1 MPDSSGAVERVLG
14 DESPNYKASS
24 AQLRKSYNHFTT
36 TDLFPSQKYMTLQP
50 AEGNP
55 TVLSG
60 LAASPGVVIGE
71 VFRIHD
77 RMECPRRSI
86 PADGIPAEVDRF
98 LHAVEQ
104 VKKHLSAV
112 RQRLHLD
119 AHRDGA
125 DIFQAHITMLEDP
138 TMVGRIRSHIVTHQ
152 LNAEAA
158 VIDIG
163 AEFINVFSQS
173 ENPYFRERSSDLN
186 DLVQQIVYVLMGEE
200 RLDLFNQQNEVIVV
214 AHNLTP
220 SDTVLMRRTKVLA
233 FVTEVGTR
241 VSHTAILARSLGI
254 PAVVG
259 VGNDIAKAKTGEQ
272 MVVDGAH
279 GRVILSPNEEQIT
292 EYQTER
298 ENYAR
303 VEVDL
308 SALCAINLQ
317 TTDGK
322 QIEIAANIEFLEEI
336 ELIRK
341 YGAKGVGLY
350 RTEYFYMDR
359 DDLPSEEELFEDY
372 RYMVE
377 QVRPEAATIRT
388 LDIGGD
394 KLVPHLELG
403 DSMDSLMGLRSIR
416 LCLKYPDIFM
426 NQLRAILRASEYGNV
441 RIMFPMISGLDEL
454 REAKWHLKNAQLQL
468 AEEQIPFNPKVE
480 IGAMI
485 ELPSAALSAD
495 LLAKEVDFFSI
506 GTNDLIQYTI
516 AIDRRN
522 EETLPLYEP
531 LHPAV
536 LRLIQN
542 VLRVALDT
550 GIDITVCGEMA
561 GDPVLSVL
569 LIGMGYGK
577 LSMTP
582 AVIPEIKKIISS
594 ISLEDAQRLVAEIMK
609 LSTSGEIE
617 TYIWQEAI
625 DRFPELLNW
634 V

>member
-1 MPDSSGAVERVLG
+1 MTS
-14 DESPNYKASS
+14 
-24 AQLRKSYNHFTT
+24 QLT
-36 TDLFPSQKYMTLQP
+36 
-50 AEGNP
+50 EGNP

-71 VFRIHD
+71 VFRIYD
-77 RMECPRRSI
+77 RVDIPRHNI
-86 PADGIPAEVDRF
+86 PANGVPAQVDRF
-98 LHAVEQ
+98 LHAVKR
-104 VKKHLSAV
+104 VKKDLRAI
-112 RQRLHLD
+112 RERLHLD

-125 DIFQAHITMLEDP
+125 DIFQAHIMMLEDP
-138 TMVGRIRSHIVTHQ
+138 TMVERIRSRIATHRV
-152 LNAEAA
+152 NAEAA
-158 VIDIG
+158 VADVG
-163 AEFINVFSQS
+163 AEFIDVFSQS
-173 ENPYFRERSSDLN
+173 ENPYFRERSVDLN
-186 DLVQQIVYVLMGEE
+186 DLVQQIVSLLMGEE
-200 RLDLFNQQNEVIVV
+200 RLDLFNRENEVVVV

-220 SDTVLMRRTKVLA
+220 SDTVLMRKNKVLA
-233 FVTEVGTR
+233 FVTEAGTR

-259 VGNDIAKAKTGEQ
+259 VGAAITKAETGDQ
-272 MVVDGAH
+272 MVVDGTH
-279 GRVILSPNEEQIT
+279 GRVIMWPDEEQIS
-292 EYQTER
+292 EYRIER
-298 ENYAR
+298 EKSSK
-303 VEVDL
+303 VEADL
-308 SALCAINLQ
+308 SALRTVDVQ
-317 TTDGK
+317 TTDGR

-359 DDLPSEEELFEDY
+359 EDLPSEDELFEDY
-372 RYMVE
+372 RYIVE
-377 QVRPEAATIRT
+377 QVSPETAIIRT

-394 KLVPHLELG
+394 KLVPHLNLG
-403 DSMDSLMGLRSIR
+403 GSMDSLMGLRSIR

-441 RIMFPMISGLDEL
+441 KIMFPMISGLDEL
-454 REAKWHLKNAQLQL
+454 REAKWHLEKAQTLLKKQ
-468 AEEQIPFNPKVE
+468 QIPFDPTVK

-485 ELPSAALSAD
+485 ELPAAALSAD
-495 LLAKEVDFFSI
+495 LLSKEVDFFSV

-542 VLRVALDT
+542 VIRVAVDA

-561 GDPVLSVL
+561 GDPVLSIL
-569 LIGMGYGK
+569 LIGMGYEQ
-577 LSMTP
+577 LSMSPT
-582 AVIPEIKKIISS
+582 VIPEIKKIISS
-594 ISLEDAQRLVAEIMK
+594 ISLQDAQHLVDEIMK
-609 LSTSGEIE
+609 LSTAGEIE
-617 TYIWQEAI
+617 TYIWREAM

>member
-1 MPDSSGAVERVLG
+1 
-14 DESPNYKASS
+14 
-24 AQLRKSYNHFTT
+24 
-36 TDLFPSQKYMTLQP
+36 MTP
-50 AEGNP
+50 HSAEGNP

-77 RMECPRRSI
+77 RVDIPRHSI
-86 PADGIPAEVDRF
+86 PANGVPAEVHRF
-98 LHAVEQ
+98 LHAVIQ
-104 VKKHLSAV
+104 VKKDLRAI

-125 DIFQAHITMLEDP
+125 DIFQAHIIMLEDP
-138 TMVGRIRSHIVTHQ
+138 TMVARMRSHIAVHHV
-152 LNAEAA
+152 NAEAA
-158 VIDIG
+158 VADVG
-163 AEFINVFSQS
+163 GEFIDVFSQS
-173 ENPYFRERSSDLN
+173 ENPYFRERSVDLN
-186 DLVQQIVYVLMGEE
+186 DLVQQIVSVLMGEE
-200 RLDLFNQQNEVIVV
+200 RLDLFNQENEVIVV

-220 SDTVLMRRTKVLA
+220 SDTVLMRKTKVLA
-233 FVTEVGTR
+233 FVTEAGTR

-259 VGNDIAKAKTGEQ
+259 VGSAITNAETGDQ
-272 MVVDGAH
+272 MVVDGTH
-279 GRVILSPNEEQIT
+279 GRVIMWPDEEQIT
-292 EYQTER
+292 EYRIER
-298 ENYAR
+298 EKYAK

-308 SALCAINLQ
+308 SALRAVDLQ
-317 TTDGK
+317 TTDGR

-336 ELIRK
+336 DLIQK

-359 DDLPSEEELFEDY
+359 EDLPSEEELFDDY

-377 QVRPEAATIRT
+377 QVSPETAIIRT
-388 LDIGGD
+388 LDIGGE
-394 KLVPHLELG
+394 KLIPHLDLG
-403 DSMDSLMGLRSIR
+403 SSMDSLMGLRSIR
-416 LCLKYPDIFM
+416 LCLKYPEIFV

-441 RIMFPMISGLDEL
+441 KIMFPMISGLDEL
-454 REAKWHLKNAQLQL
+454 REAKWHLEKAQAHL
-468 AEEQIPFNPKVE
+468 AEERIPFDPKVE
-480 IGAMI
+480 VGAMI
-485 ELPSAALSAD
+485 ELPAAALSAD
-495 LLAKEVDFFSI
+495 LLCKEVDFFSI

-542 VLRVALDT
+542 VLRVAVDA

-569 LIGMGYGK
+569 LVGMGYEK
-577 LSMTP
+577 LSMSPT
-582 AVIPEIKKIISS
+582 VIPEIKKVISS
-594 ISLEDAQRLVAEIMK
+594 ISAEDAQHLVAEIMK
-609 LSTSGEIE
+609 LSTAGEIE
-617 TYIWQEAI
+617 TYIWREAM

>member
-1 MPDSSGAVERVLG
+1 M
-14 DESPNYKASS
+14 
-24 AQLRKSYNHFTT
+24 T
-36 TDLFPSQKYMTLQP
+36 SQS

-77 RMECPRRSI
+77 RVDIPRHSI
-86 PADGIPAEVDRF
+86 PTNGVPAEVQRF
-98 LHAVEQ
+98 LHAVNH
-104 VKKHLSAV
+104 VKKDLRAI

-125 DIFQAHITMLEDP
+125 DIFQAHIIMLEDP
-138 TMVGRIRSHIVTHQ
+138 TMVELTRSYIATHHV
-152 LNAEAA
+152 NAEAA
-158 VIDIG
+158 VADVGAQFID
-163 AEFINVFSQS
+163 VFSQS
-173 ENPYFRERSSDLN
+173 ENPYFRERSVDLN
-186 DLVQQIVYVLMGEE
+186 DLVQQIVSVLMGEE
-200 RLDLFNQQNEVIVV
+200 RLDLFNQENEVIVV

-220 SDTVLMRRTKVLA
+220 SDTVLMRKTKVLA
-233 FVTEVGTR
+233 FVTEAGTR

-259 VGNDIAKAKTGEQ
+259 VGSAITKAETGDQ
-272 MVVDGAH
+272 MVVDGTH
-279 GRVILSPNEEQIT
+279 GRIIMWPDEEQIN
-292 EYQTER
+292 EYRIER
-298 ENYAR
+298 AKYDK
-303 VEVDL
+303 VEGDL
-308 SALCAINLQ
+308 SALRTVDVQ

-336 ELIRK
+336 ELIQK

-359 DDLPSEEELFEDY
+359 EDLPSEEELFEDY

-377 QVRPEAATIRT
+377 QVRPETAIIRT

-394 KLVPHLELG
+394 KLVPHLNLG
-403 DSMDSLMGLRSIR
+403 SSMDSLMGLRSIR

-441 RIMFPMISGLDEL
+441 KIMFPMISGLDEL
-454 REAKWHLKNAQLQL
+454 REAKWHLEKTQVQL
-468 AEEQIPFNPKVE
+468 AEEQIAFDPKIEV
-480 IGAMI
+480 GAMI
-485 ELPSAALSAD
+485 ELPAAALSAD

-536 LRLIQN
+536 LRLIKN
-542 VLRVALDT
+542 VLHIAVDA

-569 LIGMGYGK
+569 LVGMGYRK
-577 LSMTP
+577 LSMSPT
-582 AVIPEIKKIISS
+582 VIPEIKKVISS
-594 ISLEDAQRLVAEIMK
+594 ISHQDAQHLVTEIMK
-609 LSTSGEIE
+609 LATAGEIE
-617 TYIWQEAI
+617 TYIWREAI
-625 DRFPELLNW
+625 DRFSELLNW

>member
-1 MPDSSGAVERVLG
+1 MTP
-14 DESPNYKASS
+14 
-24 AQLRKSYNHFTT
+24 QL
-36 TDLFPSQKYMTLQP
+36 

-60 LAASPGVVIGE
+60 LAASPGIVIGE

-77 RMECPRRSI
+77 RVDIPRHSI
-86 PADGIPAEVDRF
+86 AANGVPAEVHRF
-98 LHAVEQ
+98 LHATEL
-104 VKKHLSAV
+104 VKKDLRAIRH
-112 RQRLHLD
+112 RLHLD

-125 DIFQAHITMLEDP
+125 DIFQAHILMLEDP
-138 TMVGRIRSHIVTHQ
+138 TMVERIRSHIATHHV
-152 LNAEAA
+152 NAEAA
-158 VIDIG
+158 VADVG
-163 AEFINVFSQS
+163 AEFIDVFSQS
-173 ENPYFRERSSDLN
+173 ENSYFRERSLDLN
-186 DLVQQIVYVLMGEE
+186 DLVQQLTSALMGEE
-200 RLDLFNQQNEVIVV
+200 RLDLYNQENEVIVV

-220 SDTVLMRRTKVLA
+220 SDTVLMRKTKVLA

-259 VGNDIAKAKTGEQ
+259 VGSHITKAETGDQ
-272 MVVDGAH
+272 MVVDGTH
-279 GRVILSPNEEQIT
+279 GRVIMWPDEEQIN
-292 EYQTER
+292 EYRIEQE
-298 ENYAR
+298 EYAK

-308 SALCAINLQ
+308 SALRAVDLQ
-317 TTDGK
+317 TTDGR
-322 QIEIAANIEFLEEI
+322 QVEIAANIEFLEEI
-336 ELIRK
+336 ELIQR

-359 DDLPSEEELFEDY
+359 DDLPSEEELFQDY
-372 RYMVE
+372 RHMVE
-377 QVRPEAATIRT
+377 QVSPEAATIRT

-394 KLVPHLELG
+394 KLVPHLDLG
-403 DSMDSLMGLRSIR
+403 GSMDSLMGLRSIR

-426 NQLRAILRASEYGNV
+426 IQLRAILRASSYGNV
-441 RIMFPMISGLDEL
+441 KIMFPMISGLDEL
-454 REAKWHLKNAQLQL
+454 REAKWHLKKAQARL
-468 AEEQIPFNPKVE
+468 AEERIPFDPKIE

-485 ELPSAALSAD
+485 ELPAAALSAD

-542 VLRVALDT
+542 VLRVAVDAE
-550 GIDITVCGEMA
+550 IDITVCGEMA

-577 LSMTP
+577 LSMSP
-582 AVIPEIKKIISS
+582 AVIPEIKKVISS
-594 ISLEDAQRLVAEIMK
+594 ISLQDAQRLVAEIMK
-609 LSTSGEIE
+609 LSTAGEIE
-617 TYIWQEAI
+617 TYIWREAM

>member
-1 MPDSSGAVERVLG
+1 MTP
-14 DESPNYKASS
+14 
-24 AQLRKSYNHFTT
+24 QL
-36 TDLFPSQKYMTLQP
+36 

-77 RMECPRRSI
+77 RVDIPRHSI
-86 PADGIPAEVDRF
+86 AANGVPAEVHRF
-98 LHAVEQ
+98 LHATEL
-104 VKKHLSAV
+104 VKKDLRAIRH
-112 RQRLHLD
+112 RLHLD

-125 DIFQAHITMLEDP
+125 DIFQAHIMMLEDP
-138 TMVGRIRSHIVTHQ
+138 TMVERIRSHIATHHV
-152 LNAEAA
+152 NAEAA
-158 VIDIG
+158 VADVG
-163 AEFINVFSQS
+163 AEFIDVFSQS
-173 ENPYFRERSSDLN
+173 ENSYFRERSLDLN
-186 DLVQQIVYVLMGEE
+186 DLVQQLTSALMGEE
-200 RLDLFNQQNEVIVV
+200 RLDLYNQENEVIVV

-220 SDTVLMRRTKVLA
+220 SDTVLMRKTKVLA

-259 VGNDIAKAKTGEQ
+259 VGSHITKAETGDQ
-272 MVVDGAH
+272 MVVDGTH
-279 GRVILSPNEEQIT
+279 GRVIMWPDEEQIN
-292 EYQTER
+292 EYRIEQE
-298 ENYAR
+298 EYAK

-308 SALCAINLQ
+308 SALRAVDLQ
-317 TTDGK
+317 TTDGR
-322 QIEIAANIEFLEEI
+322 QVEIAANIEFLEEI
-336 ELIRK
+336 ELIQR

-359 DDLPSEEELFEDY
+359 DDLPSEEELFQDY
-372 RYMVE
+372 RHMVE
-377 QVRPEAATIRT
+377 QVSPEAATIRT

-394 KLVPHLELG
+394 KLVPHLDLG
-403 DSMDSLMGLRSIR
+403 SSMDSLMGLRSIR

-426 NQLRAILRASEYGNV
+426 IQLRAILRASSYGNV
-441 RIMFPMISGLDEL
+441 KIMFPMISGLDEL
-454 REAKWHLKNAQLQL
+454 REAKWHLKKAQARL
-468 AEEQIPFNPKVE
+468 AEERIPFDPKVE

-485 ELPSAALSAD
+485 ELPAAALSAD

-542 VLRVALDT
+542 VLRVAVDAE
-550 GIDITVCGEMA
+550 IDITVCGEMA

-577 LSMTP
+577 LSMSP
-582 AVIPEIKKIISS
+582 AVIPEIKKVISS
-594 ISLEDAQRLVAEIMK
+594 ISLQDAQRLVAEIMK
-609 LSTSGEIE
+609 LSTAGEIE
-617 TYIWQEAI
+617 TYIWREAM

>member
-1 MPDSSGAVERVLG
+1 MTS
-14 DESPNYKASS
+14 
-24 AQLRKSYNHFTT
+24 QLT
-36 TDLFPSQKYMTLQP
+36 
-50 AEGNP
+50 EGNP

-71 VFRIHD
+71 VFRIYD
-77 RMECPRRSI
+77 RVDIPRHSI
-86 PADGIPAEVDRF
+86 PANGVPAQVDRF
-98 LHAVEQ
+98 LHAVKR
-104 VKKHLSAV
+104 VKKDLRAI
-112 RQRLHLD
+112 RERLHLD

-125 DIFQAHITMLEDP
+125 DIFQAHIMMLEDP
-138 TMVGRIRSHIVTHQ
+138 TMVERIRSRIATHRV
-152 LNAEAA
+152 NAEAA
-158 VIDIG
+158 VADVG
-163 AEFINVFSQS
+163 AEFIDVFSQS
-173 ENPYFRERSSDLN
+173 ENPYFRERSVDLN
-186 DLVQQIVYVLMGEE
+186 DLVQQIVSLLMGEE
-200 RLDLFNQQNEVIVV
+200 RLDLLNRENEVVVV

-220 SDTVLMRRTKVLA
+220 SDTVLMRKNKVLA

-259 VGNDIAKAKTGEQ
+259 VGSAITKTETGDQ
-272 MVVDGAH
+272 MVVDGTH
-279 GRVILSPNEEQIT
+279 GRVIMWPDEEQIN
-292 EYQTER
+292 EYRIER
-298 ENYAR
+298 EKSSK
-303 VEVDL
+303 VEADL
-308 SALCAINLQ
+308 SALRTVDVQ
-317 TTDGK
+317 TTDGR

-359 DDLPSEEELFEDY
+359 EDLPSEDELFEDY

-377 QVRPEAATIRT
+377 QVSPETAIIRT

-394 KLVPHLELG
+394 KLVPHLNLG
-403 DSMDSLMGLRSIR
+403 GSMDSLMGLRSIR

-426 NQLRAILRASEYGNV
+426 NQLRAILRASEYGSIK
-441 RIMFPMISGLDEL
+441 IMFPMISGLDEL
-454 REAKWHLKNAQLQL
+454 REAKWHLEKAQAQL
-468 AEEQIPFNPKVE
+468 AEERIPFNPRIE

-485 ELPSAALSAD
+485 ELPAAALSAD
-495 LLAKEVDFFSI
+495 LLSKEVDFFSI

-542 VLRVALDT
+542 VIRVAVDA

-569 LIGMGYGK
+569 LIGMGYEQ
-577 LSMTP
+577 LSMSPT
-582 AVIPEIKKIISS
+582 VIPEIKKVISS
-594 ISLEDAQRLVAEIMK
+594 ISLQDAQHLVDEIMK
-609 LSTSGEIE
+609 LSTAGEIE
-617 TYIWQEAI
+617 TYIWREAM

>member
-1 MPDSSGAVERVLG
+1 MTP
-14 DESPNYKASS
+14 
-24 AQLRKSYNHFTT
+24 QL
-36 TDLFPSQKYMTLQP
+36 

-77 RMECPRRSI
+77 RVDIPRHSI
-86 PADGIPAEVDRF
+86 AANGVPAEVHRF
-98 LHAVEQ
+98 LHATEL
-104 VKKHLSAV
+104 VKKDLRAIRH
-112 RQRLHLD
+112 RLHLD

-125 DIFQAHITMLEDP
+125 DIFQAHIMMLEDP
-138 TMVGRIRSHIVTHQ
+138 TMVERIRSHIATHHV
-152 LNAEAA
+152 NAEAA
-158 VIDIG
+158 VADVG
-163 AEFINVFSQS
+163 AEFIDVFSQS
-173 ENPYFRERSSDLN
+173 ENSYFRERSLDLN
-186 DLVQQIVYVLMGEE
+186 DLVQQLTSALMGEE
-200 RLDLFNQQNEVIVV
+200 RLDLYNQENEVIVV

-220 SDTVLMRRTKVLA
+220 SDTVLMRKTKVLA

-259 VGNDIAKAKTGEQ
+259 VGSHITKAETGDQ
-272 MVVDGAH
+272 MVVDGTH
-279 GRVILSPNEEQIT
+279 GRVIMWPDEEQIN
-292 EYQTER
+292 EYRIEQE
-298 ENYAR
+298 EYAK

-308 SALCAINLQ
+308 SALRAIDLQ
-317 TTDGK
+317 TTDGR
-322 QIEIAANIEFLEEI
+322 QVEIAANIEFLEEI
-336 ELIRK
+336 ELIQR

-359 DDLPSEEELFEDY
+359 DDLPSEEELFQDY
-372 RYMVE
+372 RHMVE
-377 QVRPEAATIRT
+377 QVSPEAATIRT

-394 KLVPHLELG
+394 KLVPHLDLG
-403 DSMDSLMGLRSIR
+403 GSMDSLMGLRSIR

-426 NQLRAILRASEYGNV
+426 IQLRAILRASSYGNV
-441 RIMFPMISGLDEL
+441 KIMFPMISGLDEL
-454 REAKWHLKNAQLQL
+454 REAKWHLKKAQARL
-468 AEEQIPFNPKVE
+468 AEERIPFDPKVE

-485 ELPSAALSAD
+485 ELPAAALSAD

-542 VLRVALDT
+542 VLRVAVDAE
-550 GIDITVCGEMA
+550 IDITVCGEMA

-577 LSMTP
+577 LSMSP
-582 AVIPEIKKIISS
+582 AVIPEIKKVISS
-594 ISLEDAQRLVAEIMK
+594 ISLQDAQRLVAEIMK
-609 LSTSGEIE
+609 LSTAGEIE
-617 TYIWQEAI
+617 TYIWREAM

>member
-1 MPDSSGAVERVLG
+1 M
-14 DESPNYKASS
+14 
-24 AQLRKSYNHFTT
+24 T
-36 TDLFPSQKYMTLQP
+36 SQS
-50 AEGNP
+50 AEGNS

-77 RMECPRRSI
+77 RVDIPRHSI
-86 PADGIPAEVDRF
+86 PANGVPAEIHRF
-98 LHAVEQ
+98 LHAVKQ
-104 VKKHLSAV
+104 VKKDLRAI

-125 DIFQAHITMLEDP
+125 DIFQAHIMMLEDP
-138 TMVGRIRSHIVTHQ
+138 TMVERIRNHIATHHV
-152 LNAEAA
+152 NAEAA
-158 VIDIG
+158 VVDVG
-163 AEFINVFSQS
+163 AEFIDVFSQS
-173 ENPYFRERSSDLN
+173 ESPYFRERSVDLY
-186 DLVQQIVYVLMGEE
+186 DLVQQIVSLLMGEE
-200 RLDLFNQQNEVIVV
+200 RLDLFNQENEVIVV

-220 SDTVLMRRTKVLA
+220 SDTVLMRKTKVLA
-233 FVTEVGTR
+233 FVTEAGTR

-259 VGNDIAKAKTGEQ
+259 VGSAITKAETGDQ
-272 MVVDGAH
+272 MVVDGTH
-279 GRVILSPNEEQIT
+279 GRIIMWPDEEQIN
-292 EYQTER
+292 EYRTER
-298 ENYAR
+298 AKYDK

-308 SALCAINLQ
+308 SALRAVDLQ
-317 TTDGK
+317 TTDGR

-359 DDLPSEEELFEDY
+359 EDLPSEEELFEDY
-372 RYMVE
+372 RHMVE
-377 QVRPEAATIRT
+377 QVSPEAATIRT

-394 KLVPHLELG
+394 KLVPHLNLG
-403 DSMDSLMGLRSIR
+403 SSMDSLMGLRSIR

-441 RIMFPMISGLDEL
+441 KIMFPMISGLDEL
-454 REAKWHLKNAQLQL
+454 REAKWHLEKARAQLV
-468 AEEQIPFNPKVE
+468 EERIPFDPQIE

-485 ELPSAALSAD
+485 ELPAAAISAD

-542 VLRVALDT
+542 VLHVAVDA

-569 LIGMGYGK
+569 LIGMGYEQ
-577 LSMTP
+577 LSMSPT
-582 AVIPEIKKIISS
+582 VIPEIKKVISS
-594 ISLEDAQRLVAEIMK
+594 ISLQDAQYLVAEIMK
-609 LSTSGEIE
+609 LSTAGEIE
-617 TYIWQEAI
+617 TYIWREAM

>member
-1 MPDSSGAVERVLG
+1 MTS
-14 DESPNYKASS
+14 
-24 AQLRKSYNHFTT
+24 QLT
-36 TDLFPSQKYMTLQP
+36 
-50 AEGNP
+50 EGNP

-71 VFRIHD
+71 VFRIYD
-77 RMECPRRSI
+77 RVDIPRHSI
-86 PADGIPAEVDRF
+86 PANGVPAQIDRF
-98 LHAVEQ
+98 LRAVKR
-104 VKKHLSAV
+104 VKKDLRAI
-112 RQRLHLD
+112 RERLHLD

-125 DIFQAHITMLEDP
+125 DIFQAHIMMLEDP
-138 TMVGRIRSHIVTHQ
+138 TMVERIRSRIATHRV
-152 LNAEAA
+152 NAEAA
-158 VIDIG
+158 VADVG
-163 AEFINVFSQS
+163 AEFIDVFSQS
-173 ENPYFRERSSDLN
+173 ENPYFRERSVDLN
-186 DLVQQIVYVLMGEE
+186 DLVQQIVSLLMGEE
-200 RLDLFNQQNEVIVV
+200 RLDLFNRENEVVVV

-220 SDTVLMRRTKVLA
+220 SDTVLMRKNKVLA
-233 FVTEVGTR
+233 FVTEAGTR

-259 VGNDIAKAKTGEQ
+259 VGAAITKAETGDQ
-272 MVVDGAH
+272 MVVDGTH
-279 GRVILSPNEEQIT
+279 GHVIMSPDEEQIS
-292 EYQTER
+292 EYRIER
-298 ENYAR
+298 EKSSK
-303 VEVDL
+303 VEADL
-308 SALCAINLQ
+308 SALRTVDVQ
-317 TTDGK
+317 TTDGR

-359 DDLPSEEELFEDY
+359 EDLPSEDELFEDY
-372 RYMVE
+372 RYIVE
-377 QVRPEAATIRT
+377 QVSPETAIIRT

-394 KLVPHLELG
+394 KLVPHLNLG
-403 DSMDSLMGLRSIR
+403 GSMDSLMGLRSIR

-441 RIMFPMISGLDEL
+441 KIMFPMISGLDEL
-454 REAKWHLKNAQLQL
+454 REAKWHLEKAQALL
-468 AEEQIPFNPKVE
+468 KEEQIPFDPSVK

-485 ELPSAALSAD
+485 ELPAAALSAD
-495 LLAKEVDFFSI
+495 LLSKEVDFFSV

-542 VLRVALDT
+542 VIRVAADAE
-550 GIDITVCGEMA
+550 IDITVCGEMA
-561 GDPVLSVL
+561 GDPVLSIL
-569 LIGMGYGK
+569 LIGMGYEQ
-577 LSMTP
+577 LSMSPT
-582 AVIPEIKKIISS
+582 VIPEIKKIISS
-594 ISLEDAQRLVAEIMK
+594 ISLQDAQHLVDEIMK
-609 LSTSGEIE
+609 LSTAGEIE
-617 TYIWQEAI
+617 TYIWREAM

>member
-1 MPDSSGAVERVLG
+1 M
-14 DESPNYKASS
+14 
-24 AQLRKSYNHFTT
+24 T
-36 TDLFPSQKYMTLQP
+36 SQS
-50 AEGNP
+50 AEGKP

-77 RMECPRRSI
+77 RVDIPRHSI
-86 PADGIPAEVDRF
+86 PANGVPAEIHRF
-98 LHAVEQ
+98 LHAVKQ
-104 VKKHLSAV
+104 VKKDLRAI
-112 RQRLHLD
+112 RERLHLD
-119 AHRDGA
+119 AHPDGA
-125 DIFQAHITMLEDP
+125 DIFQAHIMMLEDP
-138 TMVGRIRSHIVTHQ
+138 TMVERIRTHIATHHV
-152 LNAEAA
+152 NAEAA
-158 VIDIG
+158 VADVG
-163 AEFINVFSQS
+163 AEFIDVFSQS
-173 ENPYFRERSSDLN
+173 ESPYFRERSVDLY
-186 DLVQQIVYVLMGEE
+186 DLVQQIVSLLMGEE
-200 RLDLFNQQNEVIVV
+200 RLDLFNQENEVIVV

-220 SDTVLMRRTKVLA
+220 SDTVLMRKTKVLA
-233 FVTEVGTR
+233 FVTEAGTR

-259 VGNDIAKAKTGEQ
+259 VGSAITKAETGDQ
-272 MVVDGAH
+272 MVVDGTH
-279 GRVILSPNEEQIT
+279 GRIIMWPDEEQIN
-292 EYQTER
+292 EYRTER
-298 ENYAR
+298 AKYEK

-308 SALCAINLQ
+308 SALRAVDLQ
-317 TTDGK
+317 TTDGR

-359 DDLPSEEELFEDY
+359 EDLPSEEELFEDY
-372 RYMVE
+372 RHMVE
-377 QVRPEAATIRT
+377 QVSPEAATIRT

-394 KLVPHLELG
+394 KLVPHLNLG
-403 DSMDSLMGLRSIR
+403 SSMDSLMGLRSIR

-441 RIMFPMISGLDEL
+441 KIMFPMISGLDEL
-454 REAKWHLKNAQLQL
+454 REAKWHLEKARAQLV
-468 AEEQIPFNPKVE
+468 EERISFDRQIE

-485 ELPSAALSAD
+485 ELPAAAISAD

-542 VLRVALDT
+542 VLHAALDA

-569 LIGMGYGK
+569 LIGMGYEQ
-577 LSMTP
+577 LSMSPT
-582 AVIPEIKKIISS
+582 VIPEIKKIISS
-594 ISLEDAQRLVAEIMK
+594 ISLQDAQYLVAEIMK
-609 LSTSGEIE
+609 LSTAGEIE
-617 TYIWQEAI
+617 TYIWREAM

>member
-1 MPDSSGAVERVLG
+1 M
-14 DESPNYKASS
+14 
-24 AQLRKSYNHFTT
+24 T
-36 TDLFPSQKYMTLQP
+36 SQS
-50 AEGNP
+50 AEGNS

-77 RMECPRRSI
+77 RVDIPRHSI
-86 PADGIPAEVDRF
+86 PANGVPAEIHRF
-98 LHAVEQ
+98 LHAVKQ
-104 VKKHLSAV
+104 VKKDLRAI

-125 DIFQAHITMLEDP
+125 DIFQAHIMMLEDP
-138 TMVGRIRSHIVTHQ
+138 TMVERIRSHIATHHV
-152 LNAEAA
+152 NAEAA
-158 VIDIG
+158 VVDVG
-163 AEFINVFSQS
+163 AEFIDVFSQS
-173 ENPYFRERSSDLN
+173 ESPYFRERSVDLY
-186 DLVQQIVYVLMGEE
+186 DLVQQIVSLLMGEE
-200 RLDLFNQQNEVIVV
+200 RLDLFNQENEVIVV

-220 SDTVLMRRTKVLA
+220 SDTVLMRKTKVLA
-233 FVTEVGTR
+233 FVTEAGTR

-259 VGNDIAKAKTGEQ
+259 VASAITKAETGDQ
-272 MVVDGAH
+272 MVVDGTH
-279 GRVILSPNEEQIT
+279 GRIIMWPDEEQIN
-292 EYQTER
+292 EYRTER
-298 ENYAR
+298 AKYDK

-308 SALCAINLQ
+308 SALRAVDLQ
-317 TTDGK
+317 TTDGR

-359 DDLPSEEELFEDY
+359 EDLPSEEELFEDY
-372 RYMVE
+372 RHMVE
-377 QVRPEAATIRT
+377 QVSPEAATIRT

-394 KLVPHLELG
+394 KLVPHLNLG
-403 DSMDSLMGLRSIR
+403 SSMDSLMGLRSIR

-426 NQLRAILRASEYGNV
+426 IQLRAILRASEYGNV
-441 RIMFPMISGLDEL
+441 KIMFPMISGLDEL
-454 REAKWHLKNAQLQL
+454 REAKWHLEKARAQLV
-468 AEEQIPFNPKVE
+468 EERIPFDPQIE

-485 ELPSAALSAD
+485 ELPAAAISAD

-542 VLRVALDT
+542 VLHVAVDA

-569 LIGMGYGK
+569 LIGMGYEQ
-577 LSMTP
+577 LSMSPT
-582 AVIPEIKKIISS
+582 VIPEIKKVISS
-594 ISLEDAQRLVAEIMK
+594 ISLQDAQYLVAEIMK
-609 LSTSGEIE
+609 LSTAGEIE
-617 TYIWQEAI
+617 TYIWREAM

>member
-1 MPDSSGAVERVLG
+1 MTS
-14 DESPNYKASS
+14 
-24 AQLRKSYNHFTT
+24 QLT
-36 TDLFPSQKYMTLQP
+36 
-50 AEGNP
+50 EGNP

-71 VFRIHD
+71 VFRIYD
-77 RMECPRRSI
+77 RVDIPRHSI
-86 PADGIPAEVDRF
+86 PANDVPVQVDRF
-98 LHAVEQ
+98 LHAVKR
-104 VKKHLSAV
+104 VKKDLRAI
-112 RQRLHLD
+112 RERLHLD

-125 DIFQAHITMLEDP
+125 DIFQAHIMMLEDP
-138 TMVGRIRSHIVTHQ
+138 TMVERIRSRIATHRV
-152 LNAEAA
+152 NAEAA
-158 VIDIG
+158 VADVG
-163 AEFINVFSQS
+163 AEFIDVFSQS
-173 ENPYFRERSSDLN
+173 ENPYFRERSVDLN
-186 DLVQQIVYVLMGEE
+186 DLVQQIVSLLMGEE
-200 RLDLFNQQNEVIVV
+200 RLDLFNRENEVVVV

-220 SDTVLMRRTKVLA
+220 SDTVLMRKNKVLA
-233 FVTEVGTR
+233 FVTEAGTR

-259 VGNDIAKAKTGEQ
+259 VGAAITKTETGDQ
-272 MVVDGAH
+272 MVVDGTH
-279 GRVILSPNEEQIT
+279 GRVIMWPDEEQIS
-292 EYQTER
+292 EYRIER
-298 ENYAR
+298 EKSSK
-303 VEVDL
+303 VEADL
-308 SALCAINLQ
+308 SALRTVDVQ
-317 TTDGK
+317 TTDGR

-359 DDLPSEEELFEDY
+359 EDLPSEDELFEDY
-372 RYMVE
+372 RYIVE
-377 QVRPEAATIRT
+377 QVSPETAIIRT

-394 KLVPHLELG
+394 KLVPHLNLG
-403 DSMDSLMGLRSIR
+403 GSMDSLMGLRSIR

-441 RIMFPMISGLDEL
+441 KIMFPMISGLDEL
-454 REAKWHLKNAQLQL
+454 REAKWHLEKAQALLKEQ
-468 AEEQIPFNPKVE
+468 QIPFDPTVK

-485 ELPSAALSAD
+485 ELPAAALSAD
-495 LLAKEVDFFSI
+495 LLSKEVDFFSV

-542 VLRVALDT
+542 VIRVAADA

-561 GDPVLSVL
+561 GDPVLSIL
-569 LIGMGYGK
+569 LIGMGYEQ
-577 LSMTP
+577 LSMSPT
-582 AVIPEIKKIISS
+582 VIPEIKKVISS
-594 ISLEDAQRLVAEIMK
+594 ISLQDAQHLVDEIMK
-609 LSTSGEIE
+609 LSTAGEIE
-617 TYIWQEAI
+617 TYIWREAM

>member
-1 MPDSSGAVERVLG
+1 M
-14 DESPNYKASS
+14 
-24 AQLRKSYNHFTT
+24 T
-36 TDLFPSQKYMTLQP
+36 SQS
-50 AEGNP
+50 AEGNS

-77 RMECPRRSI
+77 RVDIPRHSI
-86 PADGIPAEVDRF
+86 PANGVPAEIHRF
-98 LHAVEQ
+98 LHAVKQ
-104 VKKHLSAV
+104 VKKDLRAI

-125 DIFQAHITMLEDP
+125 DIFQAHIMMLEDP
-138 TMVGRIRSHIVTHQ
+138 TMVERIRSHIATHHV
-152 LNAEAA
+152 NAEAA
-158 VIDIG
+158 VVDVG
-163 AEFINVFSQS
+163 AEFIDVFSQS
-173 ENPYFRERSSDLN
+173 ESPYFRERSVDLY
-186 DLVQQIVYVLMGEE
+186 DLVQQIVSLLMGEE
-200 RLDLFNQQNEVIVV
+200 RLDLFNQENEVIVV

-220 SDTVLMRRTKVLA
+220 SDTVLMRKTKVLA
-233 FVTEVGTR
+233 FVTEAGTR

-259 VGNDIAKAKTGEQ
+259 AGSAITKAETGDQ
-272 MVVDGAH
+272 MVVDGTH
-279 GRVILSPNEEQIT
+279 GRIIMWPDEEQIN
-292 EYQTER
+292 EYRTER
-298 ENYAR
+298 AKYDK

-308 SALCAINLQ
+308 SALRAVKLQ
-317 TTDGK
+317 TTDGR

-359 DDLPSEEELFEDY
+359 EDLPSEEELFEDY
-372 RYMVE
+372 RHMVE
-377 QVRPEAATIRT
+377 QVSPEAATIRT

-394 KLVPHLELG
+394 KLVPHLNLG
-403 DSMDSLMGLRSIR
+403 SSMDSLMGLRSIR

-441 RIMFPMISGLDEL
+441 KIMFPMISGLDEL
-454 REAKWHLKNAQLQL
+454 REAKWHLEKARAQLV
-468 AEEQIPFNPKVE
+468 EERIPFDPQIE

-485 ELPSAALSAD
+485 ELPAAAISAD

-542 VLRVALDT
+542 VLHVAVDA

-569 LIGMGYGK
+569 LIGMGYEQ
-577 LSMTP
+577 LSMSPT
-582 AVIPEIKKIISS
+582 VIPEIKKVISS
-594 ISLEDAQRLVAEIMK
+594 ISLQDAQYLVAEIMK
-609 LSTSGEIE
+609 LSTAGEIE
-617 TYIWQEAI
+617 TYIWREAM

>member
-1 MPDSSGAVERVLG
+1 MTSQ
-14 DESPNYKASS
+14 S
-24 AQLRKSYNHFTT
+24 AK
-36 TDLFPSQKYMTLQP
+36 
-50 AEGNP
+50 GNS

-77 RMECPRRSI
+77 RVDIPRHSI
-86 PADGIPAEVDRF
+86 PANGVPAEIHRF
-98 LHAVEQ
+98 LHAVKQ
-104 VKKHLSAV
+104 VKKDLRAI

-125 DIFQAHITMLEDP
+125 DIFQAHIMMLEDP
-138 TMVGRIRSHIVTHQ
+138 TMVERIRSHIATHHV
-152 LNAEAA
+152 NAEAA
-158 VIDIG
+158 VVDVG
-163 AEFINVFSQS
+163 AEFIDVFSQS
-173 ENPYFRERSSDLN
+173 ESPYFRERSVDLY
-186 DLVQQIVYVLMGEE
+186 DLVQQIVSLLMGEE
-200 RLDLFNQQNEVIVV
+200 RLDLFNQENEVIVV

-220 SDTVLMRRTKVLA
+220 SDTVLMRKTKVLA
-233 FVTEVGTR
+233 FVTEAGTR

-259 VGNDIAKAKTGEQ
+259 VGSAITKAETGDQ
-272 MVVDGAH
+272 MVVDGTH
-279 GRVILSPNEEQIT
+279 GRIIMLPDEEQIN
-292 EYQTER
+292 EYRTER
-298 ENYAR
+298 AKYDK

-308 SALCAINLQ
+308 SALRAVDLQ
-317 TTDGK
+317 TTDGR

-359 DDLPSEEELFEDY
+359 EDLPSEEELFEDY
-372 RYMVE
+372 RHMVE
-377 QVRPEAATIRT
+377 QVSPEAATIRT

-394 KLVPHLELG
+394 KLVPHLNLG
-403 DSMDSLMGLRSIR
+403 SSMDSLMGLRSIR

-441 RIMFPMISGLDEL
+441 KIMFPMISGLDEL
-454 REAKWHLKNAQLQL
+454 REAKWHLEKARAQLV
-468 AEEQIPFNPKVE
+468 EERIRFDPQIE

-485 ELPSAALSAD
+485 ELPAAAISAD

-542 VLRVALDT
+542 VLHVAVDA

-569 LIGMGYGK
+569 LIGMGYEQ
-577 LSMTP
+577 LSMSPT
-582 AVIPEIKKIISS
+582 VIPEIKKVISS
-594 ISLEDAQRLVAEIMK
+594 ISLQDAQYLVAEIMK
-609 LSTSGEIE
+609 LSTAGEIE
-617 TYIWQEAI
+617 TYIWREAM

>member
-1 MPDSSGAVERVLG
+1 MTS
-14 DESPNYKASS
+14 
-24 AQLRKSYNHFTT
+24 QLT
-36 TDLFPSQKYMTLQP
+36 
-50 AEGNP
+50 EGNP

-71 VFRIHD
+71 VFRIYD
-77 RMECPRRSI
+77 RVDIPRHSI
-86 PADGIPAEVDRF
+86 PANGVPAEVHRF
-98 LHAVEQ
+98 LHAVKR
-104 VKKHLSAV
+104 VKKDLRSI
-112 RQRLHLD
+112 RERLHLD

-125 DIFQAHITMLEDP
+125 DIFQAHIMMLEDP
-138 TMVGRIRSHIVTHQ
+138 TMVERIRSHIATHHV
-152 LNAEAA
+152 NAEAA
-158 VIDIG
+158 VADVG
-163 AEFINVFSQS
+163 AEFMDVFSQS
-173 ENPYFRERSSDLN
+173 ENPYFRERSVDLN
-186 DLVQQIVYVLMGEE
+186 DLVQQIVSLLMGEE
-200 RLDLFNQQNEVIVV
+200 RLDLFNRENEVIVV

-220 SDTVLMRRTKVLA
+220 SDTVLMRKSKVLA
-233 FVTEVGTR
+233 FVTEAGTR

-259 VGNDIAKAKTGEQ
+259 VGTSITKAETGDQ
-272 MVVDGAH
+272 MVVDGTH
-279 GRVILSPNEEQIT
+279 GRVIMWPDEEQIN
-292 EYQTER
+292 EYRIER
-298 ENYAR
+298 EKSSK
-303 VEVDL
+303 VEADL
-308 SALCAINLQ
+308 SALRTVDVQ
-317 TTDGK
+317 TTDGR

-359 DDLPSEEELFEDY
+359 EDLPSEDELFEDY

-377 QVRPEAATIRT
+377 QVSPETVIIRT

-394 KLVPHLELG
+394 KLVPHLNLG
-403 DSMDSLMGLRSIR
+403 GSMDSLMGLRSIR

-441 RIMFPMISGLDEL
+441 EIMFPMISGLDEL
-454 REAKWHLKNAQLQL
+454 REAKWHLEKAQRLL
-468 AEEQIPFNPKVE
+468 KEQHIPFDPTVK

-485 ELPSAALSAD
+485 ELPAAALSAD
-495 LLAKEVDFFSI
+495 LLSKEVDFFSI

-542 VLRVALDT
+542 VIRVAVDA

-561 GDPVLSVL
+561 GDPVLSIL
-569 LIGMGYGK
+569 LIGMGFEQ
-577 LSMTP
+577 LSMSPT
-582 AVIPEIKKIISS
+582 VIPEIKKVISS
-594 ISLEDAQRLVAEIMK
+594 ISQQDAQHLVAEIMK
-609 LSTSGEIE
+609 LSTAGEIE
-617 TYIWQEAI
+617 TYIWRNAL

>member
-1 MPDSSGAVERVLG
+1 MTSQLT
-14 DESPNYKASS
+14 ES
-24 AQLRKSYNHFTT
+24 
-36 TDLFPSQKYMTLQP
+36 
-50 AEGNP
+50 NP

-71 VFRIHD
+71 VFRIYD
-77 RMECPRRSI
+77 RVDIPRHSI
-86 PADGIPAEVDRF
+86 PANGVPAEVHRF
-98 LHAVEQ
+98 LHAVKR
-104 VKKHLSAV
+104 VKKDLRSI
-112 RQRLHLD
+112 RERLHLD

-125 DIFQAHITMLEDP
+125 DIFQAHIMMLEDP
-138 TMVGRIRSHIVTHQ
+138 TMVERIRSHIATHHV
-152 LNAEAA
+152 NAEAA
-158 VIDIG
+158 VADVG
-163 AEFINVFSQS
+163 AEFMDVFSQS
-173 ENPYFRERSSDLN
+173 ENPYFRERSVDLN
-186 DLVQQIVYVLMGEE
+186 DLVQQIVSLLMGEE
-200 RLDLFNQQNEVIVV
+200 RLDLFNRENEVIVV

-220 SDTVLMRRTKVLA
+220 SDTVLMRKSKVLA
-233 FVTEVGTR
+233 FVTEAGTR

-259 VGNDIAKAKTGEQ
+259 VGSAITKAETGDQ
-272 MVVDGAH
+272 MVVDGTH
-279 GRVILSPNEEQIT
+279 GRVIMWPDEEQIN
-292 EYQTER
+292 EYRIER
-298 ENYAR
+298 EKSYK
-303 VEVDL
+303 VEADL
-308 SALCAINLQ
+308 SALRTVDVQ
-317 TTDGK
+317 TTDGR

-359 DDLPSEEELFEDY
+359 EDLPSEDELFEDY

-377 QVRPEAATIRT
+377 QVSPETVIIRT

-394 KLVPHLELG
+394 KLVPHLNLG
-403 DSMDSLMGLRSIR
+403 GSMDSLMGLRSIR

-441 RIMFPMISGLDEL
+441 KIMFPMISGLDEL
-454 REAKWHLKNAQLQL
+454 REAKWHLEKAQRLL
-468 AEEQIPFNPKVE
+468 KEQHIPFDPTVK

-485 ELPSAALSAD
+485 ELPAAALSAD
-495 LLAKEVDFFSI
+495 LLSKEVDFFSI

-542 VLRVALDT
+542 VIRVAVDA

-561 GDPVLSVL
+561 GDPVLSIL
-569 LIGMGYGK
+569 LIGMGFEQ
-577 LSMTP
+577 LSMSPT
-582 AVIPEIKKIISS
+582 VIPEIKKVISS
-594 ISLEDAQRLVAEIMK
+594 ISQQDAQHLVVEIMK
-609 LSTSGEIE
+609 LSTAGEIE
-617 TYIWQEAI
+617 TYIWRNAM

>member
-1 MPDSSGAVERVLG
+1 MTS
-14 DESPNYKASS
+14 
-24 AQLRKSYNHFTT
+24 QLT
-36 TDLFPSQKYMTLQP
+36 
-50 AEGNP
+50 EGNP

-71 VFRIHD
+71 VFRIYD
-77 RMECPRRSI
+77 RVGIPRHSI
-86 PADGIPAEVDRF
+86 PANGVPAEVHRF
-98 LHAVEQ
+98 LHAVKR
-104 VKKHLSAV
+104 VKKDLRAI
-112 RQRLHLD
+112 RERLHLD
-119 AHRDGA
+119 EHRDGA
-125 DIFQAHITMLEDP
+125 DIFQAHIMMLEDP
-138 TMVGRIRSHIVTHQ
+138 TMVERIRSHIATHHV
-152 LNAEAA
+152 NAEAA
-158 VIDIG
+158 VEDVG
-163 AEFINVFSQS
+163 AEFISVFSQS
-173 ENPYFRERSSDLN
+173 ENPYFRERSVDLY
-186 DLVQQIVYVLMGEE
+186 DLVQQIVSLLMGEE
-200 RLDLFNQQNEVIVV
+200 RLDLFNRENEVIVV

-220 SDTVLMRRTKVLA
+220 SDTVLMRKSKVLA
-233 FVTEVGTR
+233 FVTEAGTR

-259 VGNDIAKAKTGEQ
+259 VGSAITKAETGDQ
-272 MVVDGAH
+272 MVVDGTH
-279 GRVILSPNEEQIT
+279 GRIIMWPDEEQIN
-292 EYQTER
+292 EYRIER
-298 ENYAR
+298 EKSSK
-303 VEVDL
+303 VEADL
-308 SALCAINLQ
+308 SALRTVDVQ
-317 TTDGK
+317 TTDGR

-359 DDLPSEEELFEDY
+359 EDLPSEDELFEDY

-377 QVRPEAATIRT
+377 QVSPETVIIRT

-394 KLVPHLELG
+394 KLVPHLNLG
-403 DSMDSLMGLRSIR
+403 GSMDSLMGLRSIR

-441 RIMFPMISGLDEL
+441 KIMFPMISGLDEL
-454 REAKWHLKNAQLQL
+454 REAKWHLEKAQTLL
-468 AEEQIPFNPKVE
+468 KEQRIPFDPTVK

-485 ELPSAALSAD
+485 ELPAAALSAD
-495 LLAKEVDFFSI
+495 LLSKEVDFFSI

-542 VLRVALDT
+542 VIRVAVDA

-561 GDPVLSVL
+561 GDPVLSIL
-569 LIGMGYGK
+569 LVGMGFEQ
-577 LSMTP
+577 LSMSPT
-582 AVIPEIKKIISS
+582 VIPEIKKVISS
-594 ISLEDAQRLVAEIMK
+594 ISQQDAQHLVVEIMK
-609 LSTSGEIE
+609 LSTAGEIE
-617 TYIWQEAI
+617 TYIWRNAM